1 MACVPRVGAEMI
13 EPGKSPAAS
22 PKAETIDQWTG
33 EITASLVAD
42 GRKKKL
48 GGVAIAAVAVAAI
61 GLVWYF
67 KQGTGSETRTNT
79 EHTVAERK
87 PVPKLVAT
95 EAAPVQPVGPAQ
107 GAPAST
113 PASLAQGDDPLRAQ
127 REQMELQRQE
137 QERRMLEARM
147 KSAIVPPN
155 TGAQPS
161 RTAEAREQL
170 DGEKQRMLA
179 DARAPQDANS
189 RFARAVSGNG
199 VAVSRANQLM
209 DLEYKVLQGKLIEA
223 VLEPRAI
230 SDLPGMICANVQR
243 DVFGAQGR
251 IKLIPWG
258 SRVCGT
264 YSAELRKGQDRL
276 FVVWNTVRR
285 PDGVQ
290 VAIDSSGADQLG
302 TAGMGGQVDTHFAEI
317 FGISALLSIV
327 GAGASTVGV
336 GSMDQ
341 QNSAAYYRQSVTQAA
356 AQTSQ
361 QVLQPYASVPP
372 TITVPAGSRVRIYV
386 NKDLDFTAVEKTAS
400 LEAAE
405 ARGDGVLFIQ

>member
-1 MACVPRVGAEMI
+1 MSA
-13 EPGKSPAAS
+13 PGKHPTAS
-22 PKAETIDQWTG
+22 QRAETIDQWSG

-48 GGVAIAAVAVAAI
+48 GGLAIAAVAAAAI
-61 GLVWYF
+61 GLVWYL
-67 KQGTGSETRTNT
+67 KQDHRTEARADT
-79 EHTVAERK
+79 DHTVAGRK
-87 PVPKLVAT
+87 TVPKLNAPDAAT
-95 EAAPVQPVGPAQ
+95 VQPVDSAQ
-107 GAPAST
+107 GAPTPT
-113 PASLAQGDDPLRAQ
+113 PASIAQADGPLRAQ
-127 REQMELQRQE
+127 HEQMELQRQE

-170 DGEKQRMLA
+170 DGEKQRVLA

-199 VAVSRANQLM
+199 VAVSQANQLV

-243 DVFGAQGR
+243 DVYGAQGR

-317 FGISALLSIV
+317 FGISAMLSII
-327 GAGASTVGV
+327 GAGASTMGV

-361 QVLQPYASVPP
+361 QVLQPYANMPP

>member
-1 MACVPRVGAEMI
+1 MGDQDKPASALPR
-13 EPGKSPAAS
+13 
-22 PKAETIDQWTG
+22 AETIDQWTG

-42 GRKKKL
+42 GRKRKIS
-48 GGVAIAAVAVAAI
+48 GAAAGAAVVAALCLI
-61 GLVWYF
+61 WYF
-67 KQGTGSETRTNT
+67 KQGDSSESRPNT
-79 EHTVAERK
+79 DHTVAERK
-87 PVPKLVAT
+87 PVPKLN
-95 EAAPVQPVGPAQ
+95 APESARVQPVGAAQ
-107 GAPAST
+107 AAPAPT
-113 PASLAQGDDPLRAQ
+113 PATVAQEDDPLRAQ
-127 REQMELQRQE
+127 REQMEMQRRE
-137 QERRMLEARM
+137 QERRMMEARL
-147 KSAIVPPN
+147 KSAIMPPN
-155 TGAQPS
+155 TNAQPS
-161 RTAEAREQL
+161 RTAEAREQF

-199 VAVSRANQLM
+199 VAQSRANQLV

-243 DVFGAQGR
+243 DVYGAQGR
-251 IKLIPWG
+251 VKLIPWG

-302 TAGMGGQVDTHFAEI
+302 TAGMGGQVDTHFAKI
-317 FGISALLSIV
+317 FGISAMLSII

-336 GSMDQ
+336 GSPDQ

-361 QVLQPYASVPP
+361 QVLQPYSSMPP

-386 NKDLDFTAVEKTAS
+386 NKDLDFTGVEKTAS

>member
-1 MACVPRVGAEMI
+1 MTQPELAPRSLRDAEI
-13 EPGKSPAAS
+13 DAA
-22 PKAETIDQWTG
+22 TG
-33 EITASLVAD
+33 EIRASLVAD
-42 GRKKKL
+42 DRKRKA
-48 GGVAIAAVAVAAI
+48 GGIAFAAVALAAI
-61 GLVWYF
+61 GAVWF
-67 KQGTGSETRTNT
+67 IKQGDGTDARANT

-87 PVPKLVAT
+87 PVPKLNAP
-95 EAAPVQPVGPAQ
+95 EAATVQPVGA
-107 GAPAST
+107 AKET
-113 PASLAQGDDPLRAQ
+113 PAPTPATVAQEDDALRAQ
-127 REQMELQRQE
+127 REQMELQRRE

-147 KSAIVPPN
+147 KSSIIPPN

-161 RTAEAREQL
+161 HTVEAREQL
-170 DGEKQRMLA
+170 DGEKQHMVA

-199 VAVSRANQLM
+199 VAVSRANRLV

-243 DVFGAQGR
+243 DVYGAQGR
-251 IKLIPWG
+251 VKLIPWG

-264 YSAELRKGQDRL
+264 YNAELRKGQDRL
-276 FVVWNTVRR
+276 FVVWNTLRR

-302 TAGMGGQVDTHFAEI
+302 TAGMGGRVDTHFAEI
-317 FGISALLSIV
+317 FGISAMLSII
-327 GAGASTVGV
+327 GAGASTMGV

-341 QNSAAYYRQSVTQAA
+341 QNSASYYRQSVTQAA

-361 QVLQPYASVPP
+361 QVLQPYANMPP